1 MEKTGLNYIDL
12 VYKVLEN
19 WYVTFAELTPKLIVG
34 ILVFTFFLSQVNISA
49 IAVKFFINS
58 SQKAKKKVHWLL

>member
-1 MEKTGLNYIDL
+1 MEKTGLRYVDL

-34 ILVFTFFLSQVNISA
+34 ILVFTFFG
-49 IAVKFFINS
+49 IAFFG
-58 SQKAKKKVHWLL
+58 

>member
-1 MEKTGLNYIDL
+1 MEKTGLGYIDV

-34 ILVFTFFLSQVNISA
+34 ILVFS
-49 IAVKFFINS
+49 FFIY
-58 SQKAKKKVHWLL
+58 Q

>member
-19 WYVTFAELTPKLIVG
+19 WYVLCRTYPKLIVG
-34 ILVFTFFLSQVNISA
+34 ILVFTFFLSQVNTEP
-49 IAVKFFINS
+49 
-58 SQKAKKKVHWLL
+58 LP